1 MIKNKILFSIIVTT
15 YNNEKHI
22 DKCLS
27 EIEKQCNDE
36 TELIIIDDGSSDN
49 TVLICKS
56 KIANIK
62 NSRLIINKHL
72 GLSNSRNVG
81 IKQAC
86 GDYIIFVDGDDWI
99 GKDYISKATRVVKN
113 KKYDVILIDTIKYF
127 EDTDNYCLENFSFE
141 HLELFPSKSTSE
153 FLINNNI
160 CGRAWRVITKRM
172 FLLNNNILFS
182 LSILHEDEEWVTKVF
197 NKYNTIFYA
206 KGIQYF
212 YRKHKNSITSKKTI
226 KNYLDL
232 LYVAKQLFE
241 FSIKYNINYK
251 RYTQY
256 VIFRCIRN
264 SFSNYFRFNN
274 NEKLLLRKWYR
285 SNVEIYKYG
294 VNYTLKARL
303 LCCLFS
309 YKYGMV
315 LYRKLFRIKLDR
327 KDIKILGIELK
338 K

>member
-1 MIKNKILFSIIVTT
+1 
-15 YNNEKHI
+15 
-22 DKCLS
+22 
-27 EIEKQCNDE
+27 
-36 TELIIIDDGSSDN
+36 
-49 TVLICKS
+49 
-56 KIANIK
+56 
-62 NSRLIINKHL
+62 
-72 GLSNSRNVG
+72 
-81 IKQAC
+81 
-86 GDYIIFVDGDDWI
+86 
-99 GKDYISKATRVVKN
+99 
-113 KKYDVILIDTIKYF
+113 
-127 EDTDNYCLENFSFE
+127 
-141 HLELFPSKSTSE
+141 
-153 FLINNNI
+153 
-160 CGRAWRVITKRM
+160 M

-212 YRKHKNSITSKKTI
+212 YRKHKNSITSNKTI

-251 RYTQY
+251 HYTQY